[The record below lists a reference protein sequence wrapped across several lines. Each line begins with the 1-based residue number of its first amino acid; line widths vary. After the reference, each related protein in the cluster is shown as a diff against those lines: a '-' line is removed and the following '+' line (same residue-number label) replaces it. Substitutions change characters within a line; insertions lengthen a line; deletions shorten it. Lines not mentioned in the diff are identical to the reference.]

1 MGVDNPHTNAWDQ
14 AACSSIYLVVS
25 LAVVLQVRPAD
36 TGSVS
41 LSQVVTEEQ
50 LVEQSEAFENAVAGR
65 DRAAL
70 QVGLQKSSF

>member
-1 MGVDNPHTNAWDQ
+1 M
-14 AACSSIYLVVS
+14 L
-25 LAVVLQVRPAD
+25 LQVRPAD

-50 LVEQSEAFENAVAGR
+50 LVEQSEAFENAVAGH

-70 QVGLQKSSF
+70 QVGLFTIGFGFFAPWFVWVL